1 MGERDKSSA
10 TRRGTVCSQE
20 WVESVA
26 ARLRA
31 TGFGGI
37 ATKSVSRRD
46 ALGLMGVGAAGALG
60 AAGLIGGSSSALAQA
75 MPYKAP
81 DGKGRTLT
89 VSVWGGTTE
98 QAFIKAVVPVFRTLT
113 GANVAFE
120 TGSGGERFNKL
131 LAQGALASV
140 DVFINSGENVFQAN
154 RLGKLVNVD
163 PALVP
168 NLRDISD
175 WAKLFPYG
183 ISYGLIAF
191 GLARSAQIAPL
202 RSWKDLWRSDF
213 KGRLGM
219 PGIGHTQF
227 PMMLIM
233 LAEMYGGSAND
244 VEPAIRRLAELDP
257 VVLAFFWGQWAD
269 SAKAGKILVVP
280 DFNYNLLDARAA
292 GIDFAF
298 DFPEEKAIAADNTM
312 SIVKGSANADL
323 AHAFMN
329 VTFDP
334 EVQTQFCAEWRGS
347 PANVKAKIHP
357 RIEGQ
362 VPLAKDILDKVR
374 FFDLGFIASKR
385 AEWTERLNSQVLT
398 KWK

>member
-1 MGERDKSSA
+1 
-10 TRRGTVCSQE
+10 
-20 WVESVA
+20 
-26 ARLRA
+26 
-31 TGFGGI
+31 
-37 ATKSVSRRD
+37 
-46 ALGLMGVGAAGALG
+46 
-60 AAGLIGGSSSALAQA
+60 
-75 MPYKAP
+75 
-81 DGKGRTLT
+81 
-89 VSVWGGTTE
+89 
-98 QAFIKAVVPVFRTLT
+98 
-113 GANVAFE
+113 
-120 TGSGGERFNKL
+120 
-131 LAQGALASV
+131 
-140 DVFINSGENVFQAN
+140 
-154 RLGKLVNVD
+154 
-163 PALVP
+163 VP
-168 NLRDISD
+168 NLKDIAE
-175 WAKLFPYG
+175 WAQLFPYG

-202 RSWKDLWRSDF
+202 RSWKDLWRPEF

-233 LAEMYGGSAND
+233 LAEMYGGSASD
-244 VEPAIRRLAELDP
+244 VEPAIKKLAELDP

-280 DFNYNLLDARAA
+280 DFNYNLLDAKAA

-323 AHAFMN
+323 AHAFLN
-329 VTFDP
+329 VTFDA
-334 EVQTQFCAEWRGS
+334 EVQSHFCAEWRGS

-362 VPLAKDILDKVR
+362 VPLAADILNKVR
-374 FFDLGFIASKR
+374 FFDLGFIATKR
-385 AEWTERLNSQVLT
+385 AEWTERLNSQVLA